1 MPTSPTLSQQ
11 VCFALYS
18 ASRATTA
25 LYRTVLKELD
35 LTYPQYLA
43 MLVLWDGDGLEVREL
58 GRELQLDSGTLS
70 PLLKRLEHLGLVERR
85 RLPEDE
91 RRVLV
96 RLTPAGRDL
105 QAKAADVPGLIAA
118 ATGLVQEELLALR
131 ETLHRISTTLQTTE
145 SETTP

>member
-1 MPTSPTLSQQ
+1 MPDSPTLSQQ

-25 LYRTVLKELD
+25 LYRAVLKELN

-70 PLLKRLEHLGLVERR
+70 PLLKRLGHLGLVERS
-85 RLPEDE
+85 RLAEDE

-96 RLTPAGRDL
+96 RLTPAGRGL
-105 QAKAADVPGLIAA
+105 QAKAVDVPGRIAA
-118 ATGLVQEELLALR
+118 ATGLDEEELTALR
-131 ETLHRISTTLQTTE
+131 ETLHRISATLQTTE
-145 SETTP
+145 SETTS